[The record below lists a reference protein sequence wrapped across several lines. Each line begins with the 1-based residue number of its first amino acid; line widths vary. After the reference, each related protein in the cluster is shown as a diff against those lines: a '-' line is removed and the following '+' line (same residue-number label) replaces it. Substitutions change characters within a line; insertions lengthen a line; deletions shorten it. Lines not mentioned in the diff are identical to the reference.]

1 VLRAPKDNAG
11 MTIAGVDGCRG
22 QWLAAVS
29 DGAHVSWL
37 LVPTMRDLYDN
48 RALTVIAIDVPIG
61 LPESGRRA
69 CDNQARAALGARGS
83 SVFAAPVRAV
93 LGCATYA
100 EARTVLA
107 ALAGPSMSA
116 QAFGIVR
123 AVRDVD
129 GCVGPGDDDRV
140 VETHPELAFLMLSG
154 EPALAPKKSTA
165 GLAARLRA
173 LARWRADALN
183 VLERAPSGV
192 PVDDALD
199 ALACLWVAERWAAG
213 ERRTFGDG
221 QRDVRNL
228 PMRIAP
234 AP

>member
-1 VLRAPKDNAG
+1 MAL
-11 MTIAGVDGCRG
+11 AGVDGCRG
-22 QWLAAVS
+22 QWLAAVG
-29 DGAHVSWL
+29 DETVSWR
-37 LVPTMRDLYDN
+37 LVPSFKDLYDDP
-48 RALTVIAIDVPIG
+48 ALTVISIDVPIG

-69 CDNQARAALGARGS
+69 CDVAARGLLGQRRV
-83 SVFAAPVRAV
+83 SVFAAPVRPV
-93 LGCATYA
+93 LSCATYA
-100 EARTVLA
+100 EARAVLA
-107 ALAGPSMSA
+107 SLGGASMSA

-129 GCVGPGDDDRV
+129 KCVRPSDDDRV
-140 VETHPELAFLMLSG
+140 VETHPELAFLLLSG
-154 EPALAPKKSTA
+154 APDLAAKKTTA

-173 LARWRADALN
+173 LATWRPDVLDL
-183 VLERAPSGV
+183 LERVPAGV

-199 ALACLWVAERWAAG
+199 ALACLWAAERWSGG
-213 ERRTFGDG
+213 ERATLGDG

>member
-140 VETHPELAFLMLSG
+140 VETHPELAFLMLS
-154 EPALAPKKSTA
+154 
-165 GLAARLRA
+165 
-173 LARWRADALN
+173 
-183 VLERAPSGV
+183 
-192 PVDDALD
+192 
-199 ALACLWVAERWAAG
+199 
-213 ERRTFGDG
+213 
-221 QRDVRNL
+221 
-228 PMRIAP
+228 
-234 AP
+234 